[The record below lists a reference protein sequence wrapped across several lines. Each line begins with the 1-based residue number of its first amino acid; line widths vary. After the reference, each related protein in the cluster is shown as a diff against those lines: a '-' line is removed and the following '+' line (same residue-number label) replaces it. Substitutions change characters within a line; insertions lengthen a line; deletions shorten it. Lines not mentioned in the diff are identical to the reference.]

1 MSGPISNVEQ
11 GKRTDKY
18 LHEEIIGAVNFTKS
32 KAYNDALVRLMNLGF
47 SEEDATA
54 LLKEKK

>member
-1 MSGPISNVEQ
+1 MRGPISNVEH
-11 GKRTDKY
+11 GKRTDTY
-18 LHEEIIGAVNFTKS
+18 LHKEIISAINFTKS

-47 SEEDATA
+47 SEEDATT